1 MAQDVNLR
9 SRDTYV
15 NALATSLLNGQS
27 LRDVPGLLKQII
39 NGEMWR
45 ERIVTQTG
53 EVAKFKTFREFVE
66 AYPPEGLHTDITFLI
81 QLCNQFDDM
90 EAVHMLSGAEAGGRG
105 GANNPNGIGGKS
117 GKIIVNV
124 DNINIDNGRDTATG
138 TSTAFTMRTLEKRAP
153 EVHAEVL
160 AGNLSPHAAM
170 VKAGLRTPPFQMPR
184 DPVKAG
190 KYLAERVDAEWM
202 LACYDAFMKASE

>member
-39 NGEMWR
+39 KGEMWR

-53 EVAKFKTFREFVE
+53 EVATFKTFREFVE

-90 EAVHMLSGAEAGGRG
+90 EAVHLLSGAEAGSK
-105 GANNPNGIGGKS
+105 GAPKGNSNASKTN
-117 GKIIVNV
+117 VN
-124 DNINIDNGRDTATG
+124 NINICFERDTAMG
-138 TSTAFTMRTLEKRAP
+138 TSIAFTMRTLEKRAP
-153 EVHAEVL
+153 AIHAEVL
-160 AGNLSPHAAM
+160 AGELSPHAAM
-170 VKAGLRTPPFQMPR
+170 VKAGLRVPPFQMPR
-184 DPVKAG
+184 DPTKAG

>member
-39 NGEMWR
+39 KGEMWR

-53 EVAKFKTFREFVE
+53 EVATFKTFREFVE

-90 EAVHMLSGAEAGGRG
+90 EAVHLLSGAEAGKRG
-105 GANNPNGIGGKS
+105 SHTGNQHTNGNI
-117 GKIIVNV
+117 N
-124 DNINIDNGRDTATG
+124 NINISKKQDTAMG

-153 EVHAEVL
+153 AIHAEVL
-160 AGNLSPHAAM
+160 AGELSPHEAM
-170 VKAGLRTPPFQMPR
+170 VKAGLRLPPFQMPR
-184 DPVKAG
+184 DPTKAG
-190 KYLAERVDAEWM
+190 KYLADRVDAEWM